1 MLVGSVRLFVCVREC
16 VCPFALCI
24 SHSSIAIFT
33 KHTGRH
39 RPGEKLV
46 KFGNFSACG
55 SGSRTLSK
63 DSSTL
68 RESAFCK
75 NFAKISLKNR
85 SDLRENFTTY
95 VSSDK
100 DVFLK
105 FRNSSRSRLQIQT
118 SDTEHIRTSVLIVRL
133 TYIVFWIYRILFRYI
148 TPPLTLTAKFRL
160 AWSVIDFFVI
170 FRVCH
175 IHRRIKLI
183 IKLRGSKLQS
193 IYYTKSV
200 TYRHTSSVGSGSAG
214 GECERGRGS
223 RAVAG
228 FIDKLIVNTTYY
240 GVIYV

>member
-133 TYIVFWIYRILFRYI
+133 TYIVF
-148 TPPLTLTAKFRL
+148 
-160 AWSVIDFFVI
+160 
-170 FRVCH
+170 
-175 IHRRIKLI
+175 
-183 IKLRGSKLQS
+183 
-193 IYYTKSV
+193 
-200 TYRHTSSVGSGSAG
+200 
-214 GECERGRGS
+214 
-223 RAVAG
+223 
-228 FIDKLIVNTTYY
+228 
-240 GVIYV
+240 